1 MEFRVL
7 QTEVQ
12 VQFWSSSCFP
22 TQILHQCFLTVKITT
37 PLHFNYPLSQ
47 HLVGLE
53 VKKLNAVLR
62 VDVAECKYIS
72 NIEMNS

>member
-7 QTEVQ
+7 PTEVQ
-12 VQFWSSSCFP
+12 FQFWSSSRFLSQ
-22 TQILHQCFLTVKITT
+22 TLHQCFLIVKITT
-37 PLHFNYPLSQ
+37 HLLYNYPLYQ

-62 VDVAECKYIS
+62 VDVS
-72 NIEMNS
+72 Q